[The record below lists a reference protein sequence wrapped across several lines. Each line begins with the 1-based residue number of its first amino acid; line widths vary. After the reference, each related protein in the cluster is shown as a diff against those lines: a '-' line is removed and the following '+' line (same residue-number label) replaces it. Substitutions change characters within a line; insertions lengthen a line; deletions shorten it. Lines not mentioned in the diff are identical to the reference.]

1 MKMWF
6 WGKGN
11 NTFLLPSLRESWK
24 TICSISVL
32 EKGNRCNKIKQ
43 TANSAL
49 PVSET
54 QSVARPSGK
63 SSTALFFWLEP
74 KMETLMSWGLLHAAQ
89 TQTWQWDLW
98 DAVQALVG
106 MELPAL
112 HKHSEACLVLMWGET
127 HQDSPVPIEKWRET
141 FGIVATILPFCFLS
155 LPINFFFLL
164 FNSRAQIVLCFT
176 HGTSAPSTF
185 VSPLHWQKSGSS
197 QKKFP
202 LLLIFSTSQYEL
214 FRIWSFCQC
223 KHSFCSHLTILCSL
237 LPWTPPPS
245 ALQTELCCSKTL
257 KFPLTIKVCQEAQT
271 LALASHEEYGLFEL
285 SSWAELADSELLGD
299 IHLWTASHCL
309 RLLFTCA
316 KFFETG
322 QCDFVLLLLSC
333 CRSKWFPV

>member
-1 MKMWF
+1 MQCRHW
-6 WGKGN
+6 WGWNYQHCTLRSMLGADVGRDTPGFSCAHWEMERN
-11 NTFLLPSLRESWK
+11 VWNCSYNFTFPL
-24 TICSISVL
+24 SI
-32 EKGNRCNKIKQ
+32 
-43 TANSAL
+43 
-49 PVSET
+49 
-54 QSVARPSGK
+54 
-63 SSTALFFWLEP
+63 F
-74 KMETLMSWGLLHAAQ
+74 
-89 TQTWQWDLW
+89 
-98 DAVQALVG
+98 
-106 MELPAL
+106 
-112 HKHSEACLVLMWGET
+112 T
-127 HQDSPVPIEKWRET
+127 HQ
-141 FGIVATILPFCFLS
+141 
-155 LPINFFFLL
+155 FFFLL